1 MVIGIFEDVIIVMIL
16 NNVTIVFELL
26 VLGHVSFLILH
37 RLSTYIIALI
47 YNSSGK
53 IHKRTSVILT
63 HDRKLSSL
71 ATTPPMFK

>member
-53 IHKRTSVILT
+53 IH
-63 HDRKLSSL
+63 
-71 ATTPPMFK
+71 